1 MACSKVFSENL
12 RELTDEIIQY
22 FRYDYSTLYS
32 CILVNRL
39 WCRLAIPLLW
49 EDPFSVPTQNY
60 QVIEIL
66 LVNLNEKDKA
76 HLIEHGIIKNLFY
89 SNTLFN
95 YPNFIKCLSTHNIRI
110 SIDNFATSGKSEIYK
125 SLFKTFIE
133 NEVNLYSFELV
144 LDISMDYEYFNYTL
158 ELILQN
164 PFIIHNIRNLVIHIY
179 RSDRMNN
186 IIPFLEFLSSN
197 CNSISSIHFLLA
209 TKIPLIE
216 KYLSNI
222 IALQQNLRTISFGYN
237 DPFYNSMLSFSNF
250 SNTLNTIIFYHI
262 DFKNIK
268 LLNQLINQLNVL
280 ESIHII
286 YCSSLDSNFIHQ
298 IINIVKPIKL
308 KSLFLSEIIQIELLR
323 LLLQKSGNYLEN
335 FELGFMADEVTEL
348 KQQLLELILNY
359 CTNVRYLNIVIFDK
373 INIHPIFNLIDN
385 NLKNINYIIIE
396 FNFIESYDSGKVC
409 SIILQN
415 LGQILPSKLE
425 YLRLDLNFNINDL
438 EIFLKESQNTFI
450 RKLSIRKTAM
460 KKITSFIRRL
470 SISKTTMEKK
480 GVDSI
485 LSCIKKYIMK
495 NKRVEYLAIN
505 VIFQNN
511 DRIEIEDLYSLKY
524 EVDEFKLHD
533 IIVRKYDD
541 LYIQAFDFVNNDK
554 ICKSYD
560 Y

>member
-32 CILVNRL
+32 CILVNRS

-76 HLIEHGIIKNLFY
+76 HLIEHGIIKILF
-89 SNTLFN
+89 SPNTLFN
-95 YPNFIKCLSTHNIRI
+95 YPSFIKCLSTQNIRF

-133 NEVNLYSFELV
+133 NEVNLYSFEFI
-144 LDISMDYEYFNYTL
+144 LDVSMDYEYFNYTL

-179 RSDRMNN
+179 RSVRSDRMNN
-186 IIPFLEFLSSN
+186 IIPFLEFLCSN
-197 CNSISSIHFLLA
+197 CNSISSIHFLLN
-209 TKIPLIE
+209 TEIPLIE

-222 IALQQNLRTISFGYN
+222 ITLQQNLRTISFGYDN
-237 DPFYNSMLSFSNF
+237 PLYNSLLSFNNF
-250 SNTLNTIIFYHI
+250 SNTLNTIIFYYV
-262 DFKNIK
+262 DFNNITI
-268 LLNQLINQLNVL
+268 LTEVFNQLNVL

-298 IINIVKPIKL
+298 IINTVNPIKL

-335 FELGFMADEVTEL
+335 FELGLMENEL
-348 KQQLLELILNY
+348 KQQILELILNY

-373 INIHPIFNLIDN
+373 IDIHPIFNLIDN
-385 NLKNINYIIIE
+385 NLKNINYLIIE
-396 FNFIESYDSGKVC
+396 HNFIESYDSGKFC

-425 YLRLDLNFNINDL
+425 YLRLDLNFNLNDL

-450 RKLSIRKTAM
+450 KKLSIK
-460 KKITSFIRRL
+460 
-470 SISKTTMEKK
+470 KTTIMEKK

-495 NKRVEYLAIN
+495 KKRVEYLAIN
-505 VIFQNN
+505 VIFHNN
-511 DRIEIEDLYSLKY
+511 DGIEIEDLYSLKY

-533 IIVRKYDD
+533 IIVRNYDD

>member
-76 HLIEHGIIKNLFY
+76 HLIEHGIIKILFS

-197 CNSISSIHFLLA
+197 CNSISSIHFLL
-209 TKIPLIE
+209 TTEIPLIK

-237 DPFYNSMLSFSNF
+237 DPFHNSMLSF
-250 SNTLNTIIFYHI
+250 
-262 DFKNIK
+262 K
-268 LLNQLINQLNVL
+268 
-280 ESIHII
+280 
-286 YCSSLDSNFIHQ
+286 
-298 IINIVKPIKL
+298 
-308 KSLFLSEIIQIELLR
+308 
-323 LLLQKSGNYLEN
+323 N

-541 LYIQAFDFVNNDK
+541 LYIQSFDFVNNDK